1 MCSSIYIMMAVGVER
16 FLAVCRPHH
25 YREVQA
31 RSRRLMYYILLA
43 LAASV
48 LVNVTKFLEV
58 KTVTV
63 CYDYRE
69 CGCELVRSPVHT
81 LSKLRLDKN
90 YIIYFHLWTWIIITV
105 NSRNISLFRLGI
117 FELENLFL

>member
-1 MCSSIYIMMAVGVER
+1 M
-16 FLAVCRPHH
+16 CRPHH

-31 RSRRLMYYILLA
+31 RSSRLIYYILPA

-69 CGCELVRSPVHT
+69 CGCELVRRSDT
-81 LSKLRLDKN
+81 NINITTDFSLRILVSVKD
-90 YIIYFHLWTWIIITV
+90 
-105 NSRNISLFRLGI
+105 SL
-117 FELENLFL
+117 